1 MPPSP
6 SRLVVG
12 LGNPGPKYENTRH
25 NVGFRLI
32 DALADRLR
40 VSSFDRSHQAFVG
53 WGQHK
58 NRRIGLAKPLTFMNR
73 SGQSVA
79 ALCEHYDVAPSDLVV
94 VVDDLNLPV
103 GTIRLR
109 PKGSSGGHN
118 GLENVAHHLGTTA
131 FPRLRIGIGD
141 DFGSGEQSDYV
152 LSPFT
157 PSQEPHIE
165 DAVQNAGDAILTS
178 VRADLD
184 TAMNQFN

>member
-1 MPPSP
+1 MASP

-12 LGNPGPKYENTRH
+12 LGNPGPKYEGTRH
-25 NVGFRLI
+25 NVGFRVV

-40 VSSFDRSHQAFVG
+40 VTSFSREHNATVG
-53 WGQHK
+53 WGQYK
-58 NRRIGLAKPLTFMNR
+58 NQKIGLAKPLTYVNR
-73 SGQSVA
+73 SGDAVA
-79 ALCEHYDVAPSDLVV
+79 PLCEYNNLSPSDVLV

-118 GLENVAHHLGTTA
+118 GLEHVAQRLGTTA
-131 FPRLRIGIGD
+131 FPRLRIGIGN
-141 DFGSGEQSDYV
+141 DFRNGEQADYV

-157 PSQEPHIE
+157 PEQQPLIENAIE
-165 DAVQNAGDAILTS
+165 DAVDATLTT
-178 VRADLD
+178 VRANLS